1 MPHPDYSPVRL
12 DRRSRVFIVDDD
24 TQTLRAFERILRVE
38 GLAVTTFTSAA
49 EFLGRMLEDVPSC
62 LLLDLHLP
70 GIGGLRLQEEMRQ
83 ASVRMP
89 IVFVSGSADV
99 SSTASAMRYGAVDF
113 LQKPVEDAQLLAAVS
128 RALEQDAAQRLRH
141 DDMIRAR
148 ERLAQLTRRERE
160 VCELVA
166 RGLLNKQIAA
176 ALGPSLRTIKI
187 HRARMMRK
195 LGAASVADV
204 VRLLARIE
212 PQTATTT
219 RAAPDYQA
227 PAATDSAGASANG
240 RVQ

>member
-1 MPHPDYSPVRL
+1 MIESL
-12 DRRSRVFIVDDD
+12 AARSRVFVVDDD
-24 TQTLRAFERILRVE
+24 AQTLRAFERILRIE
-38 GLAVTTFTSAA
+38 GYSVTTFTSAA
-49 EFLGRMLEDVPSC
+49 EFLGRTLEDVPSC
-62 LLLDLHLP
+62 LVLDLLLP
-70 GIGGLRLQEEMRQ
+70 GIGGLRLQEELRQ

-113 LQKPVEDAQLLAAVS
+113 LQKPVEAAQLLAAVS

-141 DDMIRAR
+141 DDMARAR
-148 ERLAQLTRRERE
+148 ELLSRLTPRERE

-166 RGLLNKQIAA
+166 HGLLNKQIAG

-204 VRLLARIE
+204 VRLLARVE
-212 PQTATTT
+212 AQ
-219 RAAPDYQA
+219 APGASPRTLPAHQA
-227 PAATDSAGASANG
+227 PAAADSFGVSASG
-240 RVQ
+240 RMQ

>member
-1 MPHPDYSPVRL
+1 MTI
-12 DRRSRVFIVDDD
+12 RSRVFIVDDD
-24 TQTLRAFERILRVE
+24 AETLRAFERILRIE
-38 GLAVTTFTSAA
+38 GLFVTTFTSAA
-49 EFLGRMLEDVPSC
+49 EFLGRTPEDVPSC

-70 GIGGLRLQEEMRQ
+70 GIDGLRLQEEMRQ

-113 LQKPVEDAQLLAAVS
+113 LQKPIEDTQLLAAVS
-128 RALEQDAAQRLRH
+128 RALERDAAQRLRH
-141 DDMIRAR
+141 DDMTRAR
-148 ERLAQLTRRERE
+148 ELLGQLTPRECE

-176 ALGPSLRTIKI
+176 DLGSSLRTVKI

-204 VRLLARIE
+204 VRLLARVE
-212 PQTATTT
+212 PRGPGTNP
-219 RAAPDYQA
+219 RAVPEHQA
-227 PAATDSAGASANG
+227 PAAAGSTGVSASG
-240 RVQ
+240 RMQ

>member
-12 DRRSRVFIVDDD
+12 DPRSRVFIVDDD
-24 TQTLRAFERILRVE
+24 AQTLRAFERILRIE
-38 GLAVTTFTSAA
+38 GLSVTTFTSAA
-49 EFLGRMLEDVPSC
+49 EFLGRTLEDVPSC

-70 GIGGLRLQEEMRQ
+70 GIDGLRLQEEMRQ
-83 ASVRMP
+83 ASERMP

-141 DDMIRAR
+141 DDMTRAR
-148 ERLAQLTRRERE
+148 ERLAQLTQRERE

-212 PQTATTT
+212 PQTATTP

>member
-1 MPHPDYSPVRL
+1 MPDPDYSPVRP
-12 DRRSRVFIVDDD
+12 DPRARVFIVDDD
-24 TQTLRAFERILRVE
+24 AQTLRAFERILRIE
-38 GLAVTTFTSAA
+38 GHAVTTFTSAA
-49 EFLGRMLEDVPSC
+49 EFLGRTIEDIPSC

-99 SSTASAMRYGAVDF
+99 SSTASAMRCGAVDF
-113 LQKPVEDAQLLAAVS
+113 LQKPVEDAHLLAAVS

-141 DDMIRAR
+141 DEMTRAR
-148 ERLAQLTRRERE
+148 ERLAQLTPRERE

-204 VRLLARIE
+204 VRLLARIQ
-212 PQTATTT
+212 PQAATAP

-240 RVQ
+240 RMQ